1 VAIFIVARMADEESK
16 VEAPA
21 EEQEMTIF
29 EAIRE
34 LLKKASHRNGLF
46 RGINEVARAIDK
58 GDAKICFIAENCEL
72 ADYKNLIKAL
82 CHEKTVPLLNVSDR
96 LMLGEWAG
104 MCKVDASG
112 TARNVVKCSSVALSF
127 VDEETKAWKVVDN
140 ALQGNKA

>member
-1 VAIFIVARMADEESK
+1 MADEESK

-58 GDAKICFIAENCEL
+58 GEAKVCFVADNCEL
-72 ADYKNLIKAL
+72 GDYKNLVKAL
-82 CHEKTVPLLNVSDR
+82 CTEKEVPLVNVADR
-96 LMLGEWAG
+96 LTLGEWAG
-104 MCKVDASG
+104 MCKIDNSG
-112 TARNVVKCSSVALSF
+112 VARNVVKCSSVALSH
-127 VDEETKAWKVVDN
+127 VDEETKAWKVLSN
-140 ALQGNKA
+140 SMRKH